1 MTTPYLTNAAFKAL
15 TLAPAA
21 YVDAIET
28 AEAGW
33 TQGRLTHWSA
43 WINARLAKR
52 YATPFQ
58 PAPNTPETITGW
70 LEALVTWEVYLKRG
84 VDPLNGQVQDAKGRH
99 DDAKKEILDAV
110 DLERARPELP
120 LRNDSDAHGVV
131 KGAPLAYTEASPYTW
146 TTVQRDAAA
155 DEDP

>member
-1 MTTPYLTNAAFKAL
+1 MTTPYLTNAQFKGL

-28 AEAGW
+28 QEAGW
-33 TQGRLTHWSA
+33 TQGRLKHWSA

-52 YATPFQ
+52 YATPFA
-58 PAPNTPETITGW
+58 PDPNTPETVTGW

-84 VDPLNGQVQDAKGRH
+84 VDPTNGQVQDAKTRH

-120 LRNDSDAHGVV
+120 LLNTTDAHGIT
-131 KGAPLAYTEASPYTW
+131 KGGPLAYNEAGPYEW
-146 TTVQRDAAA
+146 LTVQRDAV
-155 DEDP
+155 DEQG